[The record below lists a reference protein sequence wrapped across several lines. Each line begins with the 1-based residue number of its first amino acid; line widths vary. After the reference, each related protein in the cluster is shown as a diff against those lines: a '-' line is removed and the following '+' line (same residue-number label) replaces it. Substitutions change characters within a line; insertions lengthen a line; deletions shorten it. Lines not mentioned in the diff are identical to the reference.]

1 MGKINDL
8 EKLGDLLGVPAV
20 WALEAAFQ
28 LFDQV
33 QPRKPLKEFGISD
46 AEFQGFWDK
55 GVMAGQTRLLNNNY
69 VPLTIEDMVEIYKS
83 VY

>member
-1 MGKINDL
+1 MW
-8 EKLGDLLGVPAV
+8 GDLLGVPADQ
-20 WALEAAFQ
+20 ALETAFE
-28 LFDQV
+28 LFDKV

-46 AEFQGFWDK
+46 SEFQGFAE

-69 VPLTIEDMVEIYKS
+69 VPLTIEDMVEIYKA

>member
-1 MGKINDL
+1 MRNSRG
-8 EKLGDLLGVPAV
+8 
-20 WALEAAFQ
+20 F
-28 LFDQV
+28 
-33 QPRKPLKEFGISD
+33 
-46 AEFQGFWDK
+46 AE

>member
-1 MGKINDL
+1 MCIRD
-8 EKLGDLLGVPAV
+8 
-20 WALEAAFQ
+20 
-28 LFDQV
+28 
-33 QPRKPLKEFGISD
+33 RKEFGISD
-46 AEFQGFWDK
+46 AEFQGFAE